1 MSQPVRM
8 LASLK
13 RHDMKL
19 MWFVA
24 GVGVGATISL
34 FIAPTSGAQMREV
47 IADTASAALEVAEA
61 KLEDVKEQ
69 AQGIAEDAKKAV
81 QEAEV
86 ASAQVRSSANL
97 NSEAS

>member
-1 MSQPVRM
+1 
-8 LASLK
+8 
-13 RHDMKL
+13 MKL
-19 MWFVA
+19 LWLIA

-47 IADTASAALEVAEA
+47 ISDTASAAVEIAGA

-69 AQGIAEDAKKAV
+69 AQGLAEDTKKAV
-81 QEAEV
+81 QEAEA
-86 ASAQVRSSANL
+86 ASAQVRSTANL